1 MIWQGFRTP
10 AAGAMLLL
18 FLVGSTVVEASRF
31 LGLASQSSLLF
42 GVNEKAFQKNHDLLT
57 SLRGGDSEE
66 GEVLT
71 LDEKVRKAM
80 TKLGLAAP
88 SIPKKKELTAAATTQ
103 DCQDGVCPVPDDSA
117 TESSTTTAAAPPP
130 PPPPS
135 KTLEQLDMDVE
146 TLADK
151 IADDM
156 NVHPSLAM
164 AALGATSTFET
175 ANPTSRQYNEALARS
190 MISQELD
197 MMEGVAEDS
206 PEVKE
211 LEAEGYDTFLSRR
224 ALAFSG
230 GNIEDARAILEA
242 DQMDQ
247 EEEERDAADARE
259 KQQAAAAAAKE
270 PEMKSVSVD
279 ANFDPTAT
287 ASTPPPPVAASA
299 TSGGDSNPPMPKA
312 ARKEDVVFEATTA
325 QIQELVI
332 DSPVPVLLDIYAD
345 W

>member
-1 MIWQGFRTP
+1 
-10 AAGAMLLL
+10 MLLL
-18 FLVGSTVVEASRF
+18 FFVGSTVVEASRC
-31 LGLASQSSLLF
+31 LGLAKSSQSPSLF
-42 GVNEKAFQKNHDLLT
+42 GVNEKVLQNRLLT
-57 SLRGGDSEE
+57 TLRGGDSEE

-80 TKLGLAAP
+80 NKLGLAAP
-88 SIPKKKELTAAATTQ
+88 SIPKKKEATAAAAVNTQ
-103 DCQDGVCPVPDDSA
+103 ETECQDGVCAMPDESA
-117 TESSTTTAAAPPP
+117 SESSTTTTTSPS
-130 PPPPS
+130 PPS
-135 KTLEQLDMDVE
+135 SKTQEQLDIDVE

-175 ANPTSRQYNEALARS
+175 ANPTSRKYNEALARS

-197 MMEGVAEDS
+197 MMESVAEDS

-211 LEAEGYDTFLSRR
+211 LVAEGYDTFLSRR
-224 ALAFSG
+224 ALAFSDG
-230 GNIEDARAILEA
+230 KIEDARAILVA
-242 DQMDQ
+242 DQSDL
-247 EEEERDAADARE
+247 EEEEREAAAARE
-259 KQQAAAAAAKE
+259 KQQAAAAAAAEAKE

-279 ANFDPTAT
+279 ANFDPTKATLPQPAAT
-287 ASTPPPPVAASA
+287 AAASA
-299 TSGGDSNPPMPKA
+299 TSGGDNPPMPKA